1 MNPEDD
7 IPKYENCSRI
17 IREFLKDYSR
27 SPTRIRRKWFCIPK
41 IVAWNP
47 IIRLSN
53 CKIIQRTRKSKMKH
67 TTPTTVLFF
76 NLTEFPITIS
86 VTSIATNVN
95 GCGIGVMGNTLT
107 MDVDKTENKIQTV
120 HVYPHAFENVNT
132 RDYFS
137 SDNSMTNSKTE
148 RENIYELLKYQNDI
162 FWNDDKELEYHKCD
176 NKKIIRGDDSIFNP
190 LIRYRMKKIKNTIHR
205 RQEKVFHDVM
215 NIEFAKNDRVIKN
228 NTEKI
233 KNIEIMKKHAEI
245 LRSNNEKPMQIGLDI
260 RDKTAEEELS
270 QDEKYKA
277 MQIGLDI
284 RDKTAE
290 EVRLYLENEHLRL
303 SYNKHPGM
311 ENFWGDKKLKI
322 GTINRN
328 LRLSSAMIDPCSHRY
343 YLSIR
348 IHDTDEHE
356 GRLIMQDNIHRTNYD
371 IIIRHEDIE
380 RPQKKT
386 ETTP

>member
-1 MNPEDD
+1 MNPENDT
-7 IPKYENCSRI
+7 PKIENCSRI

-107 MDVDKTENKIQTV
+107 MDMDKTENKIQTV
-120 HVYPHAFENVNT
+120 HVYPYAFEDDDT
-132 RDYFS
+132 CDYFS

-148 RENIYELLKYQNDI
+148 REKIYKLLQDQKDI
-162 FWNDDKELEYHKCD
+162 FWTGDKELE
-176 NKKIIRGDDSIFNP
+176 KKIIMRDIYGEKYDKYNNNNKKSMNP
-190 LIRYRMKKIKNTIHR
+190 LFHYLMEYRMNKIENAIQR
-205 RQEKVFHDVM
+205 RQEK
-215 NIEFAKNDRVIKN
+215 
-228 NTEKI
+228 
-233 KNIEIMKKHAEI
+233 
-245 LRSNNEKPMQIGLDI
+245 GLI
-260 RDKTAEEELS
+260 VESPTQR
-270 QDEKYKA
+270 Q
-277 MQIGLDI
+277 
-284 RDKTAE
+284 
-290 EVRLYLENEHLRL
+290 LRL
-303 SYNKHPGM
+303 KNSIIVESSIEREGPQNDEEMK
-311 ENFWGDKKLKI
+311 EFWSDKKLKI

-348 IHDTDEHE
+348 IHDTDK
-356 GRLIMQDNIHRTNYD
+356 GRLIMKDNIHRTNYD

-380 RPQKKT
+380 RPPDKRLLYGSFEKM
-386 ETTP
+386 ETAP